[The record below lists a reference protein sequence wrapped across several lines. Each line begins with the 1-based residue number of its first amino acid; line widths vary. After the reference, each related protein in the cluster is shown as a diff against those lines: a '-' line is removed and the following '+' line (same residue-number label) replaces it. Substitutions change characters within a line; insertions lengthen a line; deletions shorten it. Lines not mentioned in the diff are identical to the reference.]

1 MLQHRLGPL
10 HMGVHGASFLHTFG
24 FFLGSV
30 GTWLLTGPPLT
41 MVLGYRERQY
51 LTSAPFFFPH
61 GDMMRLSQNH
71 KTAWGKS
78 LGTVEPSLI
87 PSPGTH
93 TLGSPFGPMR
103 VWSWILPEWP
113 PPGYVTGGATR
124 KETWS
129 VRGLRVRNTWV
140 WWPRGSN
147 SLPLSRK
154 QRGGYTTEASHVP
167 ICTRVSRCLGQT
179 RFTKIQFFWHMVMRK
194 LFPSYLIIK
203 VFLVSGFI
211 WGRLSDL

>member
-1 MLQHRLGPL
+1 MGLPSYTPLAFSLAQWVLGF
-10 HMGVHGASFLHTFG
+10 S
-24 FFLGSV
+24 LGS
-30 GTWLLTGPPLT
+30 PLT
-41 MVLGYRERQY
+41 RVLGYRERQY
-51 LTSAPFFFPH
+51 LTSTPFFFPH
-61 GDMMRLSQNH
+61 GDRMRLSQNR

-93 TLGSPFGPMR
+93 THLVLPFDLWG
-103 VWSWILPEWP
+103 WLWILPEWP

-129 VRGLRVRNTWV
+129 VRALRVRNTWA

-154 QRGGYTTEASHVP
+154 QRGGDTTEASHGA
-167 ICTRVSRCLGQT
+167 ICTWVSRCLGQT